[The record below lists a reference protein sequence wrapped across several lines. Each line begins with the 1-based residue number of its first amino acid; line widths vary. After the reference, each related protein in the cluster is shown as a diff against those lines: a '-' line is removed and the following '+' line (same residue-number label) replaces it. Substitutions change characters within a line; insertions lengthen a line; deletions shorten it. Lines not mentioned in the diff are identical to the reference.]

1 MSEKSKKV
9 ETCWEC
15 RWWADD
21 PITGHSD
28 EAQFDPSRGQC
39 SFPLDFIL
47 APGECCPV
55 FDDGEFDRVVWG
67 LCVVVRASRENRFVT
82 VGSAP
87 YRKWVSVDEALAAV
101 EAALKERGGGR

>member
-9 ETCWEC
+9 GTCWEC

-28 EAQFDPSRGQC
+28 EAQFDPSRGHC

-55 FDDGEFDRVVWG
+55 FDDGEFDKAVADLTAQAKYIADEKG
-67 LCVVVRASRENRFVT
+67 LKILGECV
-82 VGSAP
+82 
-87 YRKWVSVDEALAAV
+87 AAV
-101 EAALKERGGGR
+101 EAAMKEREERGR